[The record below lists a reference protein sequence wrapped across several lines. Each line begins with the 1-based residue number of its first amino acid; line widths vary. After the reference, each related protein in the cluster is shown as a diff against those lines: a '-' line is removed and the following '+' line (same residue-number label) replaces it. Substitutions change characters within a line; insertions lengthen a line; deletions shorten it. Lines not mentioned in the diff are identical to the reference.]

1 MSEGQDTKIRV
12 IKPEDITWEEA
23 MRYPEE
29 QDPPGQEFT
38 AAKSVDDKFSFGLWQ
53 RDVQRRHFERGYHE
67 IAYII
72 EGQVEITEE
81 DGEVH
86 VAGAGDIVVTPKGS
100 KGFWKNLSPV
110 KKVWG
115 IYEEA
120 GADMSS
126 YIGPGKF

>member
-1 MSEGQDTKIRV
+1 MSEAKDTKIRV

-23 MRYPEE
+23 MRYAEE
-29 QDPPGQEFT
+29 TDPPGQEFT

-53 RDVQRRHFERGYHE
+53 RKVQRRHFERGFHE

-72 EGQVEITEE
+72 QGQVELTDD
-81 DGEVH
+81 DGEVL
-86 VAGAGDIVVTPKGS
+86 VAGPGDIVITPKGS
-100 KGFWKNLSPV
+100 KGYWKNLSPV

-120 GADMSS
+120 GADMQS